1 MQTQA
6 TRKYPQNICSG
17 VDLVDL
23 GGNVNSV
30 SQKSLTASH
39 FNSSFLIQS
48 FLENSYLYNLK
59 NGIG

>member
-6 TRKYPQNICSG
+6 TRKYSQNICLG

-23 GGNVNSV
+23 GVNVNSV

-48 FLENSYLYNLK
+48 FLVGK
-59 NGIG
+59 